1 MRENRYTVEVSLDD
15 IATPGAPHAFGPVTL
30 TFTVEGTCLED
41 AMKNAKHAV
50 REISKLRGTIEK
62 IELR

>member
-1 MRENRYTVEVSLDD
+1 MITKSYTVEVSLDD
-15 IATPGAPHAFGPVTL
+15 IGKPGAPNAFSPVVL
-30 TFTVEGTCLED
+30 TFITTGTCLED
-41 AMKNAKHAV
+41 AVKNAKRAV